1 MVSMLRPGKGS
12 ISWMSAD
19 INGTVSTIYGIKA
32 PAPALTREIMRFFT
46 APAPVQY
53 LRNMVS
59 MLRLRPG
66 KGSIS
71 LMSADINGT
80 VSTIYGT
87 NDPAPALA
95 TGLM

>member
-1 MVSMLRPGKGS
+1 MVSMLWLRPGKGS

-32 PAPALTREIMRFFT
+32 PAPSLTREIMRFFT
-46 APAPVQY
+46 APVQY
-53 LRNMVS
+53 LQCMVS
-59 MLRLRPG
+59 MLRLWSR

-71 LMSADINGT
+71 WMSADINGT

-87 NDPAPALA
+87 NDPVPALVQD
-95 TGLM
+95 